1 MQAALTRQSNS
12 MQAVKSEPNRFAMGT
27 NSGWYG
33 LYTMALLER
42 DRNKA
47 LPQIE
52 RAREAIHHRQAELC
66 RASGVNT
73 REIQDLTK
81 ASTYLGIMLRNV
93 GTESER
99 LLWD

>member
-1 MQAALTRQSNS
+1 MQAALMQQSNPI
-12 MQAVKSEPNRFAMGT
+12 QAMASEANHFAIPGA
-27 NSGWYG
+27 GWYG
-33 LYTMALLER
+33 LYTMALLES
-42 DRNKA
+42 DRTKA

-52 RAREAIHHRQAELC
+52 LAQRAIDRRQAELGQEP
-66 RASGVNT
+66 AVNP
-73 REIQDLTK
+73 REIQELNK